1 MTEPNRKRRLCS
13 HDMAEV
19 PPECFWLD
27 DPKGQS
33 YFCGARCLCLWSVQ
47 FATKPNLPEERKK
60 LDVDLVVPGGG
71 GLHVMTLT
79 GLAWWAVENALG
91 RDDTDAS

>member
-1 MTEPNRKRRLCS
+1 
-13 HDMAEV
+13 MAEV

-33 YFCGARCLCLWSVQ
+33 YFCDARCLCLWSVK

-60 LDVDLVVPGGG
+60 LDVDLVMPGGAR
-71 GLHVMTLT
+71 LHVTTLR
-79 GLAWWAVENALG
+79 GLARWAAENVLG
-91 RDDTDAS
+91 HDDRDAS